1 MREFAAQHHAAHEGA
16 SVPAS
21 VISELTRRIETL
33 EIQAAR
39 RERVFNRL
47 MDLFS
52 GLDQRR

>member
-1 MREFAAQHHAAHEGA
+1 M
-16 SVPAS
+16 
-21 VISELTRRIETL
+21 L

-52 GLDQRR
+52 GLEGRR